1 MLELLLS
8 LTLSAP
14 PQYYHKPRRPKTTYR
29 RSVQKRQVDNVVR
42 YLRRQDPEVVQQVMR
57 RMGWMFRTEPRDACR
72 KKAKSDLDKINDWEM
87 RMLCDM
93 AGIPCYKKR

>member
-8 LTLSAP
+8 LTLAAP
-14 PQYYHKPRRPKTTYR
+14 PQYYQRPRRPKTTYR